1 MASSDIP
8 ELSNPVTAR
17 IHAGEVAL
25 GMLVRLA
32 RSGDVV
38 RIAKAS
44 GHDFIFVDAQ
54 HSLFSLETIG
64 HMAQAAFG
72 SGVAVLVRA
81 RSCDDPDVSLMLD
94 NGVAGIVFP
103 DVGTA
108 AQAKRAVAACK
119 FAPIGKRSVAGGYP
133 VFDYRPVPIARTI
146 SLLNA
151 ATLVVCMIE
160 TLEGL
165 ENIEAIAAVDGVEVI
180 HVGCNDLLAAMGK
193 PGAFGDPQVVA
204 AVERAIAAAHR
215 HGKFAGL
222 GGERDLER
230 QLAFIR
236 KGVRFVTTQTDIGFL
251 LAEASRRTEQIR
263 KDLG

>member
-1 MASSDIP
+1 MTSSDIP
-8 ELSNPVTAR
+8 ELINPVIAR
-17 IHAGEVAL
+17 MRGGEVAL

-44 GHDFIFVDAQ
+44 GHDFVFIDAQ

-64 HMAQAAFG
+64 HMAQAALG

-103 DVGTA
+103 DIDTA
-108 AQAKRAVAACK
+108 AEARRAVEACK
-119 FAPIGKRSVAGGYP
+119 FAPIGRRSVAGGYP
-133 VFDYRPVPIARTI
+133 VFDYRPLPLSQTI
-146 SLLNA
+146 GALNA

-160 TLEGL
+160 TPEGL
-165 ENIEAIAAVDGVEVI
+165 ANIEAIAAVPGVDVI
-180 HVGCNDLLAAMGK
+180 HVGCNDLLAALGK
-193 PGAFGDPQVVA
+193 PGAFGDPEVLA
-204 AVERAIAAAHR
+204 AVERAIAAAR
-215 HGKFAGL
+215 AHGKFAGL
-222 GGERDLER
+222 GGERDVER

-236 KGVRFVTTQTDIGFL
+236 KGVRFLTTQTDIGFL
-251 LAEASRRTEQIR
+251 MAEASRRTEQIR
-263 KDLG
+263 KALR

>member
-1 MASSDIP
+1 MASPDFP
-8 ELSNPVTAR
+8 ELINPVIAR
-17 IHAGEVAL
+17 MRAGEVAL

-38 RIAKAS
+38 RIARAT

-64 HMAQAAFG
+64 HLAQAALG
-72 SGVAVLVRA
+72 SSVAVLVRA

-94 NGVAGIVFP
+94 NGVSGIVFP
-103 DVGTA
+103 DIDTPQEA
-108 AQAKRAVAACK
+108 RRAVEACK

-133 VFDYRPVPIARTI
+133 AFDYRPLPLAQTI
-146 SLLNA
+146 GALNA

-160 TLEGL
+160 TPQGL
-165 ENIEAIAAVDGVEVI
+165 ANIEAIAAVPGVDVI

-193 PGAFGDPQVVA
+193 PGAFGDPEVVA
-204 AVERAIAAAHR
+204 AVERAITAAGD

-251 LAEASRRTEQIR
+251 MAEASRRTEQIR
-263 KDLG
+263 KALR

>member
-1 MASSDIP
+1 MAATDP
-8 ELSNPVTAR
+8 VELTNPVLER
-17 IHAGEVAL
+17 LRAGEVSL
-25 GMLVRLA
+25 GMIVRLA

-44 GHDFIFVDAQ
+44 GHDFIFIDAQ

-64 HMAQAAFG
+64 HMAQAALG
-72 SGVAVLVRA
+72 CGVAVLVRA
-81 RSCDDPDVSLMLD
+81 RRYDDPDISLMLD
-94 NGVAGIVFP
+94 NGVAGIIFP
-103 DVGTA
+103 DINNA
-108 AQAKRAVAACK
+108 AEAKRAVEACR
-119 FAPIGKRSVAGGYP
+119 FAPLGKRSVAGGYP
-133 VFDYRPVPIARTI
+133 VFDYRPLPLSRTI
-146 SLLNA
+146 SALNA

-165 ENIEAIAAVDGVEVI
+165 ENIEAIAAVEGVDVI

-204 AVERAIAAAHR
+204 AVERAIASAAR
-215 HGKFAGL
+215 HGKYAGL

-236 KGVRFVTTQTDIGFL
+236 KGARFVTTQTDIGFL
-251 LAEASRRTEQIR
+251 MAEASRRTEQIR
-263 KDLG
+263 KGLS